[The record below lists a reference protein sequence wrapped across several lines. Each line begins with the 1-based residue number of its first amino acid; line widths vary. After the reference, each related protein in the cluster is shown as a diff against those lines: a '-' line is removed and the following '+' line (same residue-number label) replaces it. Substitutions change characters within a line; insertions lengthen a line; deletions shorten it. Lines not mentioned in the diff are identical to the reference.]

1 MPSRRWFARALIVV
15 GIGCGDGTPPPE
27 PRKVEAS
34 SEAIQAAVASNAA
47 VAVKLQ
53 SGLASQPGNL
63 FYSPLGIE
71 AVAGLLYAGAQGDT
85 AAQLAALIDPPAD
98 PGLFHQGLGA
108 LLADLGGDYPGRGY
122 TLSIA
127 NRLFAARDAQ
137 PTAAYASIASDD
149 YHAPLQLE
157 DFTHPDT
164 VRTRIN
170 AWVSE
175 QTAQHIPE
183 LFKAGDFS
191 ANDVLAIVDAIYF
204 KAEWKTA
211 FEKDHTTLLPFHLE
225 DGSSVMVPTM
235 IASRVPGR
243 SFSVPGAQAVELPYR
258 GGDLTFLALLPDSA
272 SGLPAF
278 EASLSAS
285 DLTAL
290 APAPGS
296 GQQEVSVHLPR
307 FSLRSRLD
315 LKPLLAKLGVTDL
328 FIEGK
333 SDLSGISPNAGLYV
347 GAFVHEAWV
356 KVDEEGTEAAA
367 ATGAGIT
374 LQSLDVPIVFDRP
387 FVFMIRD
394 ALTGAVLFT
403 GRVTDPSASADP

>member
-1 MPSRRWFARALIVV
+1 MHSRRWFARVLIVV
-15 GIGCGDGTPPPE
+15 GIGCADSTPPPE

-34 SEAIQAAVASNAA
+34 SQAIQAAVASNAA
-47 VAVKLQ
+47 VALKLQ

-63 FYSPLGIE
+63 FYSPLSIE
-71 AVAGLLYAGAQGDT
+71 AVAGLLYAGAHGDT

-98 PGLFHQGLGA
+98 PSLFHQGLGA
-108 LLADLGGDYPGRGY
+108 LLADLGGSYPGRGY

-157 DFTHPDT
+157 DFSQPDT
-164 VRTRIN
+164 VRTHIN

-183 LFKAGDFS
+183 LFKAGDIS
-191 ANDVLAIVDAIYF
+191 VNDVLATVDAIYF
-204 KAEWKTA
+204 KADWKTA
-211 FEKDHTTLLPFHLE
+211 FNKDRTTLLPFHLH

-235 IASRVPGR
+235 IASKVPGR
-243 SFSVPGAQAVELPYR
+243 SFSVAGAQAVELPYR
-258 GGDLTFLALLPDSA
+258 GGDLTFLAMLPDSA

-285 DLTAL
+285 DLAAL

-296 GQQEVSVHLPR
+296 SEGEVSVQLPR
-307 FSLRSRLD
+307 YSLRTRLD
-315 LKPLLAKLGVTDL
+315 LQPLLAKLGVTDL
-328 FIEGK
+328 FVEGK
-333 SDLSGISPNAGLYV
+333 ADLSGIAPNAGLYV

-367 ATGAGIT
+367 ATGASVT
-374 LQSLDVPIVFDRP
+374 SRLAVFPIVFDRP

-403 GRVTDPSASADP
+403 GRVMDPSVVADP